1 MNPNNMFC
9 WMSYWKGSVPG
20 PLARCDSL
28 IQPKKTPQHVR
39 HEVHRHPFGFAL
51 LTCTLLSDRSQV
63 LKTNNGNIK
72 TSKYVLLILVLSYG
86 SFMILIIQVI
96 CKYNAQDSL

>member
-28 IQPKKTPQHVR
+28 IQPKKTPQPLR
-39 HEVHRHPFGFAL
+39 HEANRHPCGYAL
-51 LTCTLLSDRSQV
+51 LTCSQV